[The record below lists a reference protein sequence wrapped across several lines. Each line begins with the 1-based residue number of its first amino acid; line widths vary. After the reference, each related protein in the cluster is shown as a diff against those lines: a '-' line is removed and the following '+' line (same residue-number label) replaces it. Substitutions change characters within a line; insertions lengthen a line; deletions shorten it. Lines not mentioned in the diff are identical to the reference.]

1 MKETIGKAISLAFG
15 LAMMGKEQMEHVVGE
30 MVKKGEMTREES
42 KAWIDAA
49 VTKGKEVER
58 AVEEAAKD
66 HIQELLKEHGFVTK
80 EEMESLAKRIERL
93 EQHLQQ
99 H

>member
-1 MKETIGKAISLAFG
+1 MKETIGRAISLAFG
-15 LAMMGKEQMEHVVGE
+15 LAMIGKEQMENIVGE

-58 AVEEAAKD
+58 AVEETTKG

-80 EEMESLAKRIERL
+80 EEMESLSKRIDAL